1 MTNNTNDTNITSTAS
16 IKIDPRTPEGRKAL
30 RLMVIPTKALI
41 ATLGLP
47 AKENRQY
54 YSKAALCLMAVDA
67 GLTPRDF
74 M

>member
-1 MTNNTNDTNITSTAS
+1 MTT
-16 IKIDPRTPEGRKAL
+16 KQQIDPMTPEGRKAL
-30 RLMVIPTKALI
+30 CLMMVPTKELI
-41 ATLGLP
+41 AALGLP
-47 AKENRQY
+47 AKENRPY

>member
-1 MTNNTNDTNITSTAS
+1 MTT
-16 IKIDPRTPEGRKAL
+16 KQHIDPRTSEGRKAL
-30 RLMVIPTKALI
+30 RLMMVPTKSLI
-41 ATLGLP
+41 AALGLP
-47 AKENRQY
+47 PKKNRPY

>member
-1 MTNNTNDTNITSTAS
+1 MTNNTNDT

>member
-1 MTNNTNDTNITSTAS
+1 MNNNTNGTNITSTAR

-30 RLMVIPTKALI
+30 RLMVVPTKALI

-47 AKENRQY
+47 AKEIRPY